1 MVLTSSQ
8 ARRFY
13 DRFGRA
19 QDLQAFYED
28 HAAGEMLALGRLD
41 QARAVFEFGC
51 GTGRLAARL
60 LGRLLPADARY
71 LGADISGTMTSLSRA
86 RLAAFRHRA
95 AIIQADGTRPLPIA
109 SASVDR
115 FLAIYALDLLG
126 PPETE
131 ALIAEARRLLR
142 PGGLLEIVSLTP
154 GATAP
159 SRLASRAWTSVWSRA
174 PGLLGGCRPVSIL
187 PLPDGWQVQHRN
199 LTSEVVVARR
209 RPPGSRR

>member
-1 MVLTSSQ
+1 MVLTPSQ
-8 ARRFY
+8 AKRFY

-28 HAAGEMLALGRLD
+28 HAVSEMLAHGRLD
-41 QARAVFEFGC
+41 EARAIFEFGC
-51 GTGRLAARL
+51 GTGRLADRL
-60 LGRLLPADARY
+60 LGRTLPADARY
-71 LGADISGTMTSLSRA
+71 LGADISCTMTSLSRA
-86 RLAAFRHRA
+86 RLIRFSHRA

-109 SASVDR
+109 SASFDR
-115 FLAIYALDLLG
+115 FLAIYVLDLLG

-131 ALIAEARRLLR
+131 ALITEARRLLR

-159 SRLASRAWTSVWSRA
+159 SRLTSWAWTALWSRA

-187 PLPDGWQVQHRN
+187 PLPDGWQVQHRALITAWA
-199 LTSEVVVARR
+199 LTSEVVIARR
-209 RPPGSRR
+209 

>member
-1 MVLTSSQ
+1 MVLSPSQ

-28 HAAGEMLALGRLD
+28 HAVGEMLAHGRLD
-41 QARAVFEFGC
+41 DARAVFEFGC

-60 LGRLLPADARY
+60 LGRILPADARY
-71 LGADISGTMTSLSRA
+71 LGADISGTMTALSRG
-86 RLAAFRHRA
+86 RLARFSHRA

-109 SASVDR
+109 SASFDR
-115 FLAIYALDLLG
+115 FLAIYVIDLLG
-126 PPETE
+126 PHQTE
-131 ALIAEARRLLR
+131 ALITEARRLLR
-142 PGGLLEIVSLTP
+142 PGGLLEIVSLTS

-159 SRLASRAWTSVWSRA
+159 SRLTSRTWTAVWSRA

-187 PLPDGWQVQHRN
+187 PLPDGWHVQHHALVTAWA
-199 LTSEVVVARR
+199 LTSEIVVARV
-209 RPPGSRR
+209 

>member
-28 HAAGEMLALGRLD
+28 HAVGEMLAHGQLD

-115 FLAIYALDLLG
+115 FLAIYVLDLLG

-142 PGGLLEIVSLTP
+142 PGGLLEVVSLAP

-187 PLPDGWQVQHRN
+187 PLPDGWQVQHRALITAWA

-209 RPPGSRR
+209 

>member
-28 HAAGEMLALGRLD
+28 RAVGEMLAHGRLD
-41 QARAVFEFGC
+41 KARAVFEFGC

-60 LGRLLPADARY
+60 LGRILPADARY

-86 RLAAFRHRA
+86 RLAAFSHRA
-95 AIIQADGTRPLPIA
+95 AIIQADGNRPLPIA

-115 FLAIYALDLLG
+115 FLAIYVLDLLG
-126 PPETE
+126 TRQTE
-131 ALIAEARRLLR
+131 NLITEARRLLR
-142 PGGLLEIVSLTP
+142 PGGLLEIVRLTP

-159 SRLASRAWTSVWSRA
+159 SRLMSRAWTSVWSRA

-187 PLPDGWQVQHRN
+187 PLPDGWHVQHHALITAWA
-199 LTSEVVVARR
+199 LTSEVVVA
-209 RPPGSRR
+209 SR